1 MQTETT
7 APADTT
13 TTAPAG
19 TAAPATQTTT
29 TPPASGQE
37 GAAAGQGQPNA
48 DTTAAPANGQGTD
61 PGTQQGQTDPADG
74 TAPNEQDRDDAGRFK
89 SKIQKRIDELTHA
102 RHAAEREAARWR
114 AIAEGTQKGNPAP
127 QAHEFATDEDYEAA
141 LQQHRIDEAA
151 RKVAANQASQAA
163 EQYQQEAAGA
173 VDATYDQRAQEA
185 ARRIPDF
192 VKVVGEADIQIT
204 HDMLAALKASAHGPD
219 IVYALAKNPAEA
231 ARIASLPA
239 AQMYMALG
247 AMEARAAAAAPA
259 PSTATSA
266 PAAAAAPAAR
276 TTSAPPPARPAGTAS
291 APPNTDPTNMSMD
304 EYKAWRKGQG
314 SKYIS

>member
-7 APADTT
+7 APAVDTT
-13 TTAPAG
+13 ATAPAAQ
-19 TAAPATQTTT
+19 AAPTQQTTT

-37 GAAAGQGQPNA
+37 GAPAGQAQPTG
-48 DTTAAPANGQGTD
+48 TTETPANGQNAD
-61 PGTQQGQTDPADG
+61 QGTQQADAGQADG
-74 TAPNEQDRDDAGRFK
+74 TATNEQDRDERGQFK
-89 SKIQKRIDELTHA
+89 PKIQKRIDELTHA
-102 RHAAEREAARWR
+102 RRAAEREAARWR

-127 QAHEFATDEDYEAA
+127 QAHEFASDDDYEAA

-151 RKVAANQASQAA
+151 RKVAANQANQAA
-163 EQYQQEAAGA
+163 EQYQQEAASA
-173 VDATYDQRAQEA
+173 VDATYNERAADA

-192 VKVVGEADIQIT
+192 VDVVGKADIQIT

-219 IVYALAKNPAEA
+219 IVYELAKNPAEA
-231 ARIASLPA
+231 QRIAGLPA
-239 AQMYMALG
+239 AQMFMALG
-247 AMEARAAAAAPA
+247 AMEARAAATAT
-259 PSTATSA
+259 TATSA

-276 TTSAPPPARPAGTAS
+276 TTNAPPPARPAGAGAS
-291 APPNTDPTNMSMD
+291 APNTDPANMSMD